1 MPLPKG
7 LARFNRRFSN
17 LIIRPFAARLPWF
30 AVIHHTGRVSGERYS
45 TPVMAWRQGSVIL
58 VALTYG
64 SDLDWLKNARKSDS
78 MMTVRA
84 RTHTVGAPRPLS
96 TADGMRR
103 VPAVVRLGLNALDV
117 EEFVEFPIR

>member
-1 MPLPKG
+1 
-7 LARFNRRFSN
+7 
-17 LIIRPFAARLPWF
+17 
-30 AVIHHTGRVSGERYS
+30 
-45 TPVMAWRQGSVIL
+45 MAWKQGSVIL